1 MTLRMMWSSASIS
14 SGSIGRCA
22 ILGLCL
28 ALLATGCA
36 RRQTATVRT
45 LRGTVNLDILIK
57 HHPGWNGI
65 SQYDTALGRL
75 ADAVRQVPPAGQA
88 DDTIAIL
95 PALPE
100 ANIVAANASDVELAS
115 TASRLEAIKHALLSS
130 LRQRRELERLEQLR
144 QEGELRQ
151 REANRL
157 FNVATSETPISPDL
171 DLQLLSASIVALTK
185 TVGNWD
191 LSLPPSPDLKRLRAK
206 VILDRARLE
215 SLIAERA
222 QQREAAAQQQ
232 RNEALSVLNARA
244 DYVRT
249 HQLALE
255 ARLILEDER
264 LIAAQHARLSLE
276 QNALLHALAQP
287 GAVGVPAAGNAGV
300 LILPRGPGIIPA
312 RLSQASLTASEER
325 LRLQRARWLNFLRD
339 DTVSAAQDT
348 AKEQHWEVTFG
359 PPRPG
364 DRDLTE
370 KMTQALTSGIWRL

>member
-1 MTLRMMWSSASIS
+1 MTWSSASIS
-14 SGSIGRCA
+14 RAFLGRCA
-22 ILGLCL
+22 ILGLCV

-36 RRQTATVRT
+36 RRQSVASLP
-45 LRGTVNLDILIK
+45 LRGTVSLDALIQ

-65 SQYDTALGRL
+65 SQYDTALGQL
-75 ADAVRQVPPAGQA
+75 AKAIRQVPPAGHT

-95 PALPE
+95 PALPGG
-100 ANIVAANASDVELAS
+100 NISAADASAIGLAS
-115 TASRLEAIKHALLSS
+115 TANRLEAIKHALLSS

-157 FNVATSETPISPDL
+157 FTIETSEKPILPDL
-171 DLQLLSASIVALTK
+171 DLQLLSASVAALTK

-191 LSLPPSPDLKRLRAK
+191 LSLPPSPELKRLRAK
-206 VILDRARLE
+206 VILDRGRLE
-215 SLIAERA
+215 ALVAARA
-222 QQREAAAQQQ
+222 QQRAAAAQQQ
-232 RNEALSVLNARA
+232 RDEAQSVLNARA
-244 DYVRT
+244 DYVRS

-255 ARLILEDER
+255 ARLISEDER
-264 LIAAQHARLSLE
+264 LIAAQQARLSSE
-276 QNALLHALAQP
+276 QNALLHALSQP
-287 GAVGVPAAGNAGV
+287 GAIGVPAAGNAGV
-300 LILPRGPGIIPA
+300 LLLPRGPGIQPA
-312 RLSQASLTASEER
+312 RLSKASLAASEER
-325 LRLQRARWLNFLRD
+325 LRLQRARWLKFLRD

-348 AKEQHWEVTFG
+348 AKEQHWNVTFG